1 MLFHD
6 NSMHERVNRESALNR
21 VNTVGCTLH
30 VHFTFYRQ
38 NLFGFSM
45 RIARSG
51 NAGENSIVKNAVW
64 YSLLDR
70 KNSF

>member
-1 MLFHD
+1 
-6 NSMHERVNRESALNR
+6 MHERVNRESALNR

-38 NLFGFSM
+38 NLFGFSV

-51 NAGENSIVKNAVW
+51 KAGENSIVKNAVW